1 MAISTVLPRSKGV
14 SPIGAEFIQQLSRQ
28 PLAKRLVTT
37 AASPRSQPGRSI
49 TIGVM
54 GRTHDASA
62 SHLAEAFEL
71 GRAIGINGC
80 TLITGACSGMPLE
93 AAKGA
98 QHEGALVVGISPGLS
113 LVEHISKYDSP
124 VHHHDVLVFTGA
136 GLMGREVINI
146 SSSEMV
152 VIAGGH
158 AGTLGE
164 LAIAY
169 VEGKIIGV
177 LSGVGGVSKI
187 AREVLRVC
195 HKNSGAR
202 ALYDSDPHRLVARM
216 LSAYRARAAAQSA
229 GLPIDSDALV
239 RH

>member
-1 MAISTVLPRSKGV
+1 MAVSTVLPSRKRVV
-14 SPIGAEFIQQLSRQ
+14 SIGAEIIEQLSLQ
-28 PLAKRLVTT
+28 PRVKRLATK
-37 AASPRSQPGRSI
+37 AATSPSQPTRSI

-54 GRTHDASA
+54 GRTHDASE

-80 TLITGACSGMPLE
+80 TLVTGACHGVPL
-93 AAKGA
+93 AAARGA
-98 QHEGALVVGISPGLS
+98 QQEGALVVGVSPGIS
-113 LVEHISKYDSP
+113 LAEHVSKYNSP
-124 VHHHDVLVFTGA
+124 THHHSVLVFTGA

-177 LSGVGGVSKI
+177 LSGAGGVSKI

-202 ALYDSDPHRLVARM
+202 ALYDKDPHRLIARM
-216 LSAYRARAAAQSA
+216 LSAYRARSAAENAVPV
-229 GLPIDSDALV
+229 GIDTDV
-239 RH
+239 QI

>member
-1 MAISTVLPRSKGV
+1 MAISTVLPSRKRVAPTSEE
-14 SPIGAEFIQQLSRQ
+14 SIEPLSRR
-28 PLAKRLVTT
+28 PRVNGPVRKVPT
-37 AASPRSQPGRSI
+37 SPSQRERNI

-80 TLITGACSGMPLE
+80 TLITGACGGVPL
-93 AAKGA
+93 AAARGA
-98 QHEGALVVGISPGLS
+98 RQEGALVIGISPGLS
-113 LVEHISKYDSP
+113 LVEHVSKYDSP

-146 SSSEMV
+146 SSCEMV

-177 LSGVGGVSKI
+177 LSGIGGVSKI

-202 ALYDSDPHRLVARM
+202 ALYDKDPHRLVARM
-216 LSAYRARAAAQSA
+216 LSVYRARSAAENA
-229 GLPIDSDALV
+229 GVVMIDTGVLI
-239 RH
+239 